1 KGCKSMKK
9 IGFAVAIF
17 VPLFLMTSC
26 SKETPEKAETHMSS
40 EDVKRETGEAFETTK
55 TYLKQEKEKYQ
66 KGAESTLNDLND
78 KIKGLQAKAE
88 QAGSDT
94 KAKYNEI
101 IEGLQKRQGEAQN
114 KLNDLKSKSADAWED
129 VKSGMDAAL
138 ENLKNSYND
147 AVSHFK

>member
-1 KGCKSMKK
+1 MKK
-9 IGFAVAIF
+9 IGFMVALC
-17 VPLFLMTSC
+17 VPLFFMTSC
-26 SKETPEKAETHMSS
+26 SKKSPEKGETKVSAE
-40 EDVKRETGEAFETTK
+40 EVKRETGETLETAK
-55 TYLKQEKEKYQ
+55 TYLAQQKEKYQ
-66 KGAESTLNDLND
+66 ESAESTLNDLND

-88 QAGSDT
+88 QAGADT

-101 IEGLQKRQGEAQN
+101 IEGPQKKQGEAQN
-114 KLNDLKSKSADAWED
+114 KLHDLKSKSADAWED